1 MLEDVTPIIL
11 THNEEDNID
20 RTLERLYWAGDIV
33 IVDSF
38 SNDATVALAQKHRQV
53 RIFQRAFD
61 QHARQWN
68 YALSET
74 SIATEWILA
83 LDADY
88 VLTVELIDEISRLR
102 PESEVDAFSAGFTY
116 CIFGTPIRSAV
127 YPEVSVLFRKGRGR
141 YVQEGHTQRLDIPGG
156 VVHLTAKIL
165 HDDRKPL
172 SRWLA
177 AQDRYMQLEAA
188 HLAQAEGIKSNWA
201 DRARHYP
208 PLAPILIFFYAY
220 VLKGG
225 WRDGRY
231 GLYYAIQ
238 RMLAEAL
245 LALRLIEL
253 RQLR

>member
-1 MLEDVTPIIL
+1 MLEDVTPVIL

-20 RTLERLYWAGDIV
+20 RTLEHLHWARDIV
-33 IVDSF
+33 VVDSL
-38 SNDATVALAQKHRQV
+38 SNDATIALAQKHRQV

-61 QHARQWN
+61 QHTRQWN

-74 SIATEWILA
+74 GIVTDWILA

-88 VLTVELIDEISRLR
+88 VLTAEFIDEMSRLR
-102 PESEVDAFSAGFTY
+102 PEPEVDAFSARFTY
-116 CIFGTPIRSAV
+116 CVFGTPIRSAV
-127 YPEVSVLFRKGRGR
+127 YPEVSVLFRKRNGR
-141 YVQEGHTQRLDIPGG
+141 YVQDGHTQRLEVPGR
-156 VVHLTAKIL
+156 VIHLTGNIL

-188 HLAQAEGIKSNWA
+188 HLAQARRSQSNWA

-220 VLKGG
+220 LVRGG
-225 WRDGRY
+225 WRDGRH

-253 RQLR
+253 RRL

>member
-1 MLEDVTPIIL
+1 VLEDVTPIIL

-33 IVDSF
+33 VVDSF
-38 SNDATVALAQKHRQV
+38 SNDATIALAQKHRQV

-74 SIATEWILA
+74 GIATEWVLA
-83 LDADY
+83 LDADF
-88 VLTVELIDEISRLR
+88 VLTAEFIDQLSRLR
-102 PESEVDAFSAGFTY
+102 PGPEVDAFSAGFTY
-116 CIFGTPIRSAV
+116 CIFGTPIHSAV
-127 YPEVSVLFRKGRGR
+127 YPEVSVLFRRRSGR
-141 YVQEGHTQRLDIPGG
+141 YVQDGHTQRLQVPGR
-156 VVHLTAKIL
+156 VIHLTANIL

-177 AQDRYMQLEAA
+177 AQDRYMKLEAA
-188 HLAQAEGIKSNWA
+188 HLARTKRHETNWA

-208 PLAPILIFFYAY
+208 PIAPILIFFYAY
-220 VLKGG
+220 VIKGG
-225 WRDGRY
+225 WRDGRH

-253 RQLR
+253 RRL